1 MTELFDASQ
10 FAARLTDVCVEE
22 LHPTHTPLIPQSDT
36 HPELI
41 QTPSTQ
47 ISVSEAIVKMLEQMG
62 VEHAFGVSGGAIAHL
77 WNSLEHSS
85 IQVIHCR
92 HESGA
97 AFAATEAYFASD
109 RPTVVFTTTGP
120 GITNALTGL
129 MAARWEGAK
138 VILLSGITSPAQHGR
153 WALQETS
160 GYAMPYADIFTSGT
174 LFDFA
179 TTLDCREQLPEIA
192 RRLAL
197 GLTQPGGF
205 VAHVGISTA
214 VQSSLLENSFQ
225 QASLS
230 QALATA
236 SEETVAYSARLL
248 SEAPF
253 AIWVGFGA
261 RKAAAAIRQLAERT
275 GAAVIC
281 SPRGKGIFPENHPQ
295 FVGVTGFA
303 GHESVLQ
310 YMQEQPPLRT
320 LVLGSRLGE
329 LTSFWNSALVPSG
342 GFIHVDIDPKVPGTA
357 YPEAETFAIQ
367 SDVGA
372 FVTELLKYF
381 PEHPSE
387 LLQVELPRPEYKVV
401 TPKAEGLIRPDV
413 LMNAIQRVIV
423 EKSDAI
429 VMGEGGNSLAWA
441 INRLRFFQP
450 ERHRVSTGFSS
461 MGHFT
466 TGVVG
471 AALGHNHKTVAIVGD
486 GSMLMNNEVSTAVKY
501 EIPAVWIVLN
511 DGLYNMCDKG
521 QAMQGFKGTDAMIP
535 QVDFAQFACSMG
547 AEGIRVEQE
556 SDIQAALEKAMN
568 SKKPFVIDAVIDPNP
583 IAPIGSRI
591 ESLHMQG
598 TQSISKA

>member
-10 FAARLTDVCVEE
+10 FAARLTDVCFEE
-22 LHPTHTPLIPQSDT
+22 LHATHTPLIPQSDT

-41 QTPSTQ
+41 ETPSKK
-47 ISVSEAIVKMLEQMG
+47 IIVAEAIVKMLEQMG
-62 VEHAFGVSGGAIAHL
+62 VKHAFGVSGGAIARL
-77 WNSLEHSS
+77 WHSLEHSS

-97 AFAATEAYFASD
+97 GFAATEAYFASD
-109 RPTVVFTTTGP
+109 RPTIVFTTAGP

-129 MAARWEGAK
+129 LAARWEGAK
-138 VILLSGITSPAQHGR
+138 VILLSGITSAAQHGR

-160 GYAMPYADIFTSGT
+160 GYTMPYADIFTSGKV
-174 LFDFA
+174 FDYA

-197 GLTQPGGF
+197 GITQPGSF

-214 VQSSLLENSFQ
+214 VQSSSLENPLA

-236 SEETVAYSARLL
+236 SEETVAECASRL

-261 RKAAAAIRQLAERT
+261 RKAAASIRELAERT
-275 GAAVIC
+275 GAAVMC
-281 SPRGKGIFPENHPQ
+281 SPRGKGIFPENHLQ

-329 LTSFWNSALVPSG
+329 FTSFWNSALVPTG

-357 YPEAETFAIQ
+357 YPDAETFAIQ

-372 FVTELLKYF
+372 FVRGLLKYF
-381 PEHPSE
+381 PEHPEHLSKID
-387 LLQVELPRPEYKVV
+387 LPRPECKVI
-401 TPKAEGLIRPDV
+401 TPKIEGLIRPDV

-429 VMGEGGNSLAWA
+429 VMAEGGNSFAWA
-441 INRLRFFQP
+441 INRLRFLQP
-450 ERHRVSTGFSS
+450 ERYRISTGFGS

-471 AALGHNHKTVAIVGD
+471 AALAYSHKAIAIVGD
-486 GSMLMNNEVSTAVKY
+486 GSMLMNNEVSTAVRY

-511 DGLYNMCDKG
+511 DASYNMCD
-521 QAMQGFKGTDAMIP
+521 QGVSLLGLEGIDTKIP
-535 QVDFAQFACSMG
+535 QTDFAQLARSMG
-547 AEGIRVEQE
+547 AEGIRVERE

-568 SKKPFVIDAVIDPNP
+568 SKKPFVVDVVIDPSQ

-591 ESLHMQG
+591 QSLNMQG
-598 TQSISKA
+598 AQS